1 VPVPIEVAPPVFARA
16 LSSGGAFRP
25 RRGAHGSEA
34 TRALRGEG
42 TRVRAAKAPVLF
54 VVGCRLLFALGFFG
68 ACNPRHS
75 DFHQYRFVLF
85 RCSLRQTAAFCR
97 IFAEAASVTVHD
109 TFHLCVFEVCVFDVP
124 TCQPGT
130 LRTVPVQIQ
139 PPRWNQ
145 VSHPAFQP
153 RTHLGGGLRASD
165 VMAKPEDCRRYAA
178 ECLRL
183 AQELRG
189 RAEAAILLE
198 MAERWRRLAK
208 EAESRGGVSKDEE

>member
-1 VPVPIEVAPPVFARA
+1 VVIGVQAICCSACGAELILTRVIPDEHGACPWLRAPHFYLLGMPRRGAALRLHQNGREDDSVPVPIEVAPPVFARA

-25 RRGAHGSEA
+25 RGGAHGSEA

-42 TRVRAAKAPVLF
+42 TRVQAAKAPVLF

-109 TFHLCVFEVCVFDVP
+109 TFHLSCSKFGCSMF
-124 TCQPGT
+124 
-130 LRTVPVQIQ
+130 
-139 PPRWNQ
+139 
-145 VSHPAFQP
+145 
-153 RTHLGGGLRASD
+153 
-165 VMAKPEDCRRYAA
+165 
-178 ECLRL
+178 RL
-183 AQELRG
+183 ANRELLGPFRFKSSLPDG
-189 RAEAAILLE
+189 TKSAIQRSSRALTWGAA
-198 MAERWRRLAK
+198 
-208 EAESRGGVSKDEE
+208 